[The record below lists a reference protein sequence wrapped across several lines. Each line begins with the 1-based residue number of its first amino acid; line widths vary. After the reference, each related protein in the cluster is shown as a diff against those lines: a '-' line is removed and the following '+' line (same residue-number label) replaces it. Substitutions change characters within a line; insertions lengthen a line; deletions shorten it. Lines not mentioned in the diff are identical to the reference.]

1 MAFKLDDDY
10 IDVATRIQQFYTRFT
25 EGRLTR
31 VGEPKILLGG
41 DRPFIVYTAHAYRS
55 PDDPVP
61 AVGTAWEPIPGPT
74 QFTRDSELMNA
85 ETAAWG
91 RAIIAAGIPSK
102 RIASSEEAQ
111 ARNGGGPAYG
121 PAVSADQLVRLRRA
135 VAYVIG
141 ADEGDPSVTAVL
153 DAIERKSDG
162 YLPAIAMQAVG
173 LVGAALKAKLE
184 DRMAPDGA

>member
-10 IDVATRIQQFYTRFT
+10 IDVATRIQQFYTRFE

-31 VGEPKILLGG
+31 VGEPAILLGG
-41 DRPFIVYTAHAYRS
+41 DRPFIVYTAHAYRT

-61 AVGTAWEPIPGPT
+61 AIGTAWEPIPGPT

-111 ARNGGGPAYG
+111 ARNGTGGPAFG
-121 PAVSADQLVRLRRA
+121 PPVDADQHIRLRRA
-135 VAYVIG
+135 IAY
-141 ADEGDPSVTAVL
+141 VL
-153 DAIERKSDG
+153 DADETDPAVGEAMRAIEAKAG
-162 YLPAIAMQAVG
+162 YFPLVAMQAVG
-173 LVGAALKAKLE
+173 LVGAALKAKRE
-184 DRMAPDGA
+184 GAANA